1 MLGEAVCATTIAFLL
16 QKLLVWV
23 CICVCVFVLYV
34 CVGQRVCLC
43 VCVSSS
49 LCVFVLYVCVCVC
62 VSVKAR
68 GQLFVSFLRSQSPRI
83 SRQDPFL
90 IPGAP

>member
-1 MLGEAVCATTIAFLL
+1 MCATWAGCPGTIAFLL
-16 QKLLVWV
+16 QKLPVWV
-23 CICVCVFVLYV
+23 CICVCMFVLSV
-34 CVGQRVCLC
+34 CVGKRVCLGLC
-43 VCVSSS
+43 VCE
-49 LCVFVLYVCVCVC
+49 C

-83 SRQDPFL
+83 SRQDLLL